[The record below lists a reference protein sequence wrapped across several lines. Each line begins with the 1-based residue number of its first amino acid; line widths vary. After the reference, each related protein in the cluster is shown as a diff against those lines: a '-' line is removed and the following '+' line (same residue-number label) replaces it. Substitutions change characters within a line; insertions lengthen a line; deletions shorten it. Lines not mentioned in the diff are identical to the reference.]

1 LAQHDTTPKTV
12 FRITELSPHRP
23 LGFNLRPD
31 NATMERIRVHLDLIA
46 LRKLSFTGELHSEGK
61 HDWRLDARLGATVVQ
76 PCVVSLDPVTTR
88 LDEDVS
94 RLFVADMPQTPESDE
109 IEMPEDESVEPLR
122 DTIDLE
128 AVMIEALTLALP
140 DYPRRNEAELEQRT
154 FTPPGAEPIK
164 DEETKPFA
172 GLAGLKQKL
181 ERDE

>member
-1 LAQHDTTPKTV
+1 LAQDDTTPKTV

-31 NATMERIRVHLDLIA
+31 NATMERIRAHLDLLA
-46 LRKLSFTGELHSEGK
+46 LRKLSFAGELRSEGK
-61 HDWRLDARLGATVVQ
+61 RDWRLDARLGATVVQ
-76 PCVVSLDPVTTR
+76 RCVVSLAPVTTR

-94 RLFVADMPQTPESDE
+94 RLFAADMAETPESDE
-109 IEMPEDESVEPLR
+109 IEMPEDDSVEPLR

-140 DYPRRNEAELEQRT
+140 DYPRHDEAELEQGE
-154 FTPPGAEPIK
+154 FTPPGAAPIK

-172 GLAGLKQKL
+172 ALAGLKQKL